1 MRCARQKSKAEIS
14 YREERETAK
23 YVGILCR
30 FRLRVKMCKLEPQR
44 NQQLTRTAMIRFVFL
59 THHLT
64 ERHPV
69 NVFVDLAAD
78 AGKLVL
84 YEEIL

>member
-1 MRCARQKSKAEIS
+1 
-14 YREERETAK
+14 
-23 YVGILCR
+23 
-30 FRLRVKMCKLEPQR
+30 
-44 NQQLTRTAMIRFVFL
+44 MIRFVFL

-69 NVFVDLAAD
+69 NVFVVDLAAD

>member
-1 MRCARQKSKAEIS
+1 
-14 YREERETAK
+14 
-23 YVGILCR
+23 
-30 FRLRVKMCKLEPQR
+30 MCKLEPQR
-44 NQQLTRTAMIRFVFL
+44 NQQLTRTAMIRFVLL